1 LPQKTVKRAGGSSG
15 GPMESPYLYWAA
27 AIAIAAVLI
36 VLLFSTYQGGLV
48 GG

>member
-1 LPQKTVKRAGGSSG
+1 
-15 GPMESPYLYWAA
+15 MESPSLYWAA